1 MVTTIQVEEKTREVL
16 FKLVAELERKKG
28 RRVSYDEA
36 IMTLIENARRRD
48 FARARFR
55 RLYGTLGPDEQA
67 WEDLMTLRRGEKLR
81 LERIGRASQ

>member
-16 FKLVAELERKKG
+16 FRLVAELERKKG

-48 FARARFR
+48 SARARFR
-55 RLYGTLGPDEQA
+55 RLHGTLGPDEQA
-67 WEDLMTLRRGEKLR
+67 WEDLMTLRRGERFR

>member
-1 MVTTIQVEEKTREVL
+1 MVTTIQVDEKTREVL

-36 IMTLIENARRRD
+36 ILTLIEKVRRRD
-48 FARARFR
+48 LTRARFR

-67 WEDLMTLRRGEKLR
+67 WQDLMRLRRGEKLR
-81 LERIGRASQ
+81 LERISRASQ